1 MTLFRITLHDKTD
14 EQLME
19 LFATRDSERAFEE
32 LYRRYA
38 SRFKG
43 FFMRMLAAD
52 GALADDFLQELFLR
66 IYQARESYRQGSSF
80 STWAFT
86 IAYNLCRNEYR
97 RRDVAEGY
105 ACEQRETAPAEA
117 GELPDFENRYDRAV
131 FYGQLKRALAVLTAE
146 QRAAYTLR
154 YEEELSVQEIARI
167 LHCPEGTVKS
177 RLFYALKLLKQALAD
192 YKPKTD

>member
-32 LYRRYA
+32 LYRRHA

-131 FYGQLKRALAVLTAE
+131 FYGQLKRALAGLTAE

>member
-32 LYRRYA
+32 LYRRHA

-52 GALADDFLQELFLR
+52 GTLADDFLQELFLR

-131 FYGQLKRALAVLTAE
+131 FYGQLKRALAGLTAE

>member
-32 LYRRYA
+32 LYRRHA

-105 ACEQRETAPAEA
+105 ACEQRETATAEV

-131 FYGQLKRALAVLTAE
+131 FYGQLKRALAGLTAE

>member
-19 LFATRDSERAFEE
+19 LFATRGSERAFEE
-32 LYRRYA
+32 LYRRHA

-105 ACEQRETAPAEA
+105 ACEQREVATAEA
-117 GELPDFENRYDRAV
+117 GELPDFESRYDRTV
-131 FYGQLKRALAVLTAE
+131 FYRQLKRALAVLTAE